1 MNQNDIRRIYTEKV
15 AGLLAKGYVLHP
27 ETMGGSQGEMAR
39 IDLTNGSKILQ
50 VLINRVGG
58 CSDSYGEIYAIII
71 GRCTEKYSGYQH
83 TIWNDRLEILSEIKL
98 DQISDNFYTTPEEG
112 KRMSEL
118 RFSRWKR
125 RKCENRRELGD
136 AYKSVALRW
145 LRRQP
150 RMKTCKLEDID
161 HMIRRTQ
168 SDGTVCYEIEAK
180 GKTFCLHP

>member
-39 IDLTNGSKILQ
+39 IDLTNGSEILR

-112 KRMSEL
+112 ECRSFASAGGSAASAKTAGNSVTL
-118 RFSRWKR
+118 T
-125 RKCENRRELGD
+125 NRLPFAGC
-136 AYKSVALRW
+136 AASPA
-145 LRRQP
+145 
-150 RMKTCKLEDID
+150 
-161 HMIRRTQ
+161 
-168 SDGTVCYEIEAK
+168 
-180 GKTFCLHP
+180 